1 VSAGKTDKAQKILS
15 ELKGHRKLHS
25 WSLIVL
31 AQSCS
36 VMGMKTEAFEL
47 LEVAYQE
54 RAAWLVFLAA
64 YPSFSN
70 IRTDP
75 RYGDLLR
82 RIGLPG

>member
-1 VSAGKTDKAQKILS
+1 
-15 ELKGHRKLHS
+15 
-25 WSLIVL
+25 
-31 AQSCS
+31 
-36 VMGMKTEAFEL
+36 MGMKTEAFEL